1 MVKACRHQHGAC
13 YHRLLTI
20 NYRLNMEK
28 RKVLRRW
35 EIIVLVI
42 IAFIL
47 LTALLRNFGVKVINT
62 TEDTEMIHHTRK
74 GQE

>member
-1 MVKACRHQHGAC
+1 MAKACRHQHGSC
-13 YHRLLTI
+13 HHRLLTI

-47 LTALLRNFGVKVINT
+47 LTALLRNFGVHVINT